1 MWGWETHHTLP
12 SRICVRVEAERDTA
26 TPTGAAAGALARR
39 ETARRSMTASRPARR
54 EVPRARA
61 RAHPNTANAHLEIR
75 AERTNPRPAG
85 FRVLAVEPTGI
96 RESAQ
101 PPRAEWSGEVFSLS
115 HSPSPLQ
122 TTTTVTLRVSFASA
136 RVAALSVSLSLYALT
151 PSCRSTTGLSSGA
164 AGCVEPGQKRGGVLA
179 EVRTQV
185 SVLLLRPLP
194 LPLLPTS
201 AFNRLSTST
210 SPYIARTSVAPDM
223 SSAAA

>member
-1 MWGWETHHTLP
+1 MGIPRARRGGRKSARARRAADAATRARRARPPRVSFSRGTRRVWGWETHHTLP

-54 EVPRARA
+54 EVPRPPA
-61 RAHPNTANAHLEIR
+61 RAHLNTANAHLEIR

-122 TTTTVTLRVSFASA
+122 TTTTVSLRVSFDSA

-164 AGCVEPGQKRGGVLA
+164 A
-179 EVRTQV
+179 
-185 SVLLLRPLP
+185 
-194 LPLLPTS
+194 
-201 AFNRLSTST
+201 
-210 SPYIARTSVAPDM
+210 
-223 SSAAA
+223 AA